1 MTPIEKACQCPNT
14 SRFFNSFH
22 LTYNTDQRIRSIAHL
37 NVHPGAEL
45 FSFIDVPSA
54 PPQSFEQL
62 RYSGLLSPDFHAAS
76 GYFALNGV

>member
-54 PPQSFEQL
+54 PRNLSNNYAIPGCSAPISML
-62 RYSGLLSPDFHAAS
+62 RAGT
-76 GYFALNGV
+76 